1 MVEQGGDWER
11 RNRLKVYE
19 GTYSMIIRD
28 FKRAANLFL
37 DSIATFTCT
46 ELYEYN
52 RFVWNTIIACMVSV
66 DRKTLKE
73 KLIQS
78 PDILSVIHDIP
89 CADKFLKSFYNCNYG
104 EFFRAMV
111 DVMGEI
117 SRDRYVCTH
126 ESFYLR
132 EIRVIA
138 YTQFLQSYKSV
149 TLQSMARSFGVSD
162 RFLDDDLSQFIS
174 SKKLS
179 CKIDRVRGI
188 VESRVVDAKNAQ
200 YMSLLKQGDVLLNRL
215 QKLSRVITY

>member
-28 FKRAANLFL
+28 FKQAALLFL

-52 RFVWNTIIACMVSV
+52 RFVWNTIISCMISV
-66 DRKTLKE
+66 DRMTLKE

-89 CADKFLKSFYNCNYG
+89 NCNVFLNSFHKCQYK
-104 EFFRAMV
+104 EFFRSLV
-111 DVMGEI
+111 EVMDEI
-117 SRDRYVCTH
+117 SRDRYVSLH
-126 ESFYLR
+126 QNYYLR
-132 EIRVIA
+132 EIRIVA

-149 TLQSMARSFGVSD
+149 TLQSMARSFGVSES
-162 RFLDDDLSQFIS
+162 FLD
-174 SKKLS
+174 
-179 CKIDRVRGI
+179 
-188 VESRVVDAKNAQ
+188 A
-200 YMSLLKQGDVLLNRL
+200 
-215 QKLSRVITY
+215 